1 MTAVA
6 FPGTELPDRLRL
18 KLRID
23 PAPLAADLARFEEG
37 DWTRHYVRQNYE
49 GEWSVIPL
57 RAPAGETHPLRQIYP
72 DPAATS
78 FVDTMMLDRAPAT
91 REVLGLFHCPLRA
104 VRLMRLTPGSVIRRH
119 QDSGLD
125 PESGMAR
132 IHIPIVTGPGVEFLL
147 NGVPVEMMPGSAWYL
162 RLSDPHE
169 AVNRGGGD
177 RVHLVIDAWMNDW
190 LLEALRAAA

>member
-1 MTAVA
+1 MTALA
-6 FPGTELPDRLRL
+6 LPGTDLPDRVRL
-18 KLRID
+18 ELRID
-23 PAPLAADLARFEEG
+23 PAALAADLARFGEE

-49 GEWSVIPL
+49 GDWSAIPL
-57 RAPAGETHPLRQIYP
+57 RAPAGESHKLRQIYP

-78 FVDTMMLDRAPAT
+78 FVDTKLLDRAPAI
-91 REVLGLFHCPLRA
+91 RALLGRFRCPLRA

-132 IHIPIVTGPGVEFLL
+132 IHIPIVTSPDAEFLL
-147 NGVPVEMMPGSAWYL
+147 NGIPVEMMPGSAWYL

-169 AVNRGGGD
+169 AVNRGAGD

-190 LLEALRAAA
+190 LLEALRAAV